1 MKEGNKSSKKP
12 KNAAR
17 KRNMSKL
24 CLNFNPDGVSCKFRI
39 FIDGKLEKCKVAAG
53 GVIRAEEEL
62 ELGGILFA

>member
-1 MKEGNKSSKKP
+1 
-12 KNAAR
+12 
-17 KRNMSKL
+17 MSKL